1 MVDFPNSLKN
11 ALTEYANQ
19 YSLADLKVA
28 AQFVSETYRNSN
40 RSSLPLVTRQ
50 TDVVAYALARMPA
63 TFAAVARV
71 LENIAPCQTM
81 IDVGAGTGSAT
92 WAALE
97 TGKAQS
103 AICLEKEEKMRN
115 LGSGLMKTDYP
126 AVVWK
131 PFDVKTDLLSDKA
144 DLVVSSYV
152 LNELDQKSQLVVA
165 EKLWQATENFL
176 VIIEPGTPAGFEI
189 ISRIRTHLIQR
200 SAFIVAPCP
209 HSKDCPLAKDDW
221 CHFTCRLARSQIHKL
236 LKGGQ
241 AAYEDEKFSYL
252 ILSQKQ
258 PVKTFARILRHPDIE
273 KGNIGLK
280 LCTIDGLKSRTVSRK
295 EKQLF
300 KIARKAS
307 AGDEWNE

>member
-28 AQFVSETYRNSN
+28 SQFVSETYRNSN

-115 LGSGLMKTDYP
+115 LGSDLMKTDYP